1 MASSEEEILVAEI
14 FSPGN
19 FFIQLKHQT
28 MDLEQLMT
36 DLGVMYAEQPME
48 LATPLPADCLTSGSL
63 LAAVWDG
70 DLSWYRVIV
79 VEADGVDHVEVE
91 FVDWGTKC
99 VLHRRRLHPL
109 LPQFEQ
115 QPPFAYRAR
124 LAGLHPPGPGKL
136 CS

>member
-28 MDLEQLMT
+28 MDLDQLMT
-36 DLGVMYAEQPME
+36 DLGAMYAEQPME
-48 LATPLPADCLTSGSL
+48 LAAPLPAACRTSGSM

-79 VEADGVDHVEVE
+79 VEAAGVDHVEVE
-91 FVDWGTKC
+91 FVDWGTRC
-99 VLHRRRLHPL
+99 VLHTRRLHPL
-109 LPQFEQ
+109 MPQFEHQ
-115 QPPFAYRAR
+115 SPFAYRAR
-124 LAGLHPPGPGKL
+124 LAGLHPPGPSKL